1 MEILSQASAKKK
13 RKGLRVWNF
22 ALLWAVFESHGS
34 EGVKTNNK
42 RKKGTGAIVDNQDS
56 KSKTGWNIQLKKE
69 DFRVKI

>member
-1 MEILSQASAKKK
+1 MAV
-13 RKGLRVWNF
+13 KGL
-22 ALLWAVFESHGS
+22 
-34 EGVKTNNK
+34 KQTNNK